1 MRHMKDIISLGCGG
15 VENITK
21 FGLMQLSLL
30 SATRY
35 LKVLSPSRC
44 CFSWPSLS
52 QFFFFSQA
60 AILTFN
66 NILATDSKV
75 AAAFVLP

>member
-1 MRHMKDIISLGCGG
+1 MKDIISLGCGG

-30 SATRY
+30 SATRN
-35 LKVLSPSRC
+35 LKVLSPSGC
-44 CFSWPSLS
+44 CFNWPSLA
-52 QFFFFSQA
+52 QFFFFQA

-66 NILATDSKV
+66 NILTTDSKV
-75 AAAFVLP
+75 AAASVLP